1 MPTYSLTRKNPVP
14 NQIGQLKT
22 LLGPKY
28 IDVETG
34 LNQIYT
40 LKTTTPLTSE
50 EQTEVLKITGADKI
64 ESTG

>member
-1 MPTYSLTRKNPVP
+1 MPVYSLTRKNPVP
-14 NQIGQLKT
+14 NQIEALKK

-28 IDVETG
+28 LDVETG

-40 LKTTTPLTSE
+40 LKTTTPLTSG

-64 ESTG
+64 EPTG